1 MREFELQ
8 KIRLQNETQRVVGSQ
23 PLPSG
28 PKRYVKACET
38 LSVGRQVSPKKP
50 ERLPKRKYLHEVPNE
65 RSPLKCYGCGKPG
78 VIKSKCPTCNPN
90 SSQRT
95 GITTNHINVNTAQTI
110 SPRLTLID
118 IIFCGKK
125 AVYVQTQGLQIQL
138 LGKRCTR
145 YSKTKDFSSRKPRWQ

>member
-50 ERLPKRKYLHEVPNE
+50 ERLPKRNIRMKSQM
-65 RSPLKCYGCGKPG
+65 RDPL
-78 VIKSKCPTCNPN
+78 S
-90 SSQRT
+90 
-95 GITTNHINVNTAQTI
+95 NVM
-110 SPRLTLID
+110 
-118 IIFCGKK
+118 
-125 AVYVQTQGLQIQL
+125 AVGNQG
-138 LGKRCTR
+138 
-145 YSKTKDFSSRKPRWQ
+145 